1 MKTLLNIYTWGIR
14 LYLIEGTPNDP
25 NPTYRFEWDDTYA
38 PIDHHR
44 DYKTKEEA
52 LSEILN
58 HILDPDNWYC
68 LDEQNEELQK
78 AYAWAGVQSECN
90 PVHPEITRTVA
101 AFLYY
106 ILDGIICGN
115 E

>member
-1 MKTLLNIYTWGIR
+1 MKTLLNIETWGIR
-14 LYLIEGTPNDP
+14 LYLIKGIPNDS
-25 NPTYRFEWDDTYA
+25 NPIYRFEWDDTYA
-38 PIDHHR
+38 PVEHTM

-52 LSEILN
+52 LGDIVNYILN
-58 HILDPDNWYC
+58 PDNWYC
-68 LDEQNEELQK
+68 LDEQEEALQK
-78 AYAWAGVQSECN
+78 AFALAGVQTECN
-90 PVHPEITRTVA
+90 PVHPEITEAVA